1 MEIAIIFL
9 VLLISSAVAYYAVK
23 AKQTNLPHD
32 TILMEEPKDYS
43 FETSIPSESDHESQV
58 EPESFTFTQPNQLEV
73 ENTTE
78 KWIDPTQLK
87 PISPVIEEP
96 VKSIKLKREK
106 KQDSPKKMKSDPK
119 KGKKEAKEKKEVKK
133 TNSKKG
139 KKPGRPGKD
148 KLLLS

>member
-1 MEIAIIFL
+1 MEIAIIVL

-32 TILMEEPKDYS
+32 TILMEEPKDHS
-43 FETSIPSESDHESQV
+43 FETSIPSEFDHESQA

-73 ENTTE
+73 EHTTE

-87 PISPVIEEP
+87 PISPVEEP
-96 VKSIKLKREK
+96 IKPLKLKKEK

-133 TNSKKG
+133 PNAKKG